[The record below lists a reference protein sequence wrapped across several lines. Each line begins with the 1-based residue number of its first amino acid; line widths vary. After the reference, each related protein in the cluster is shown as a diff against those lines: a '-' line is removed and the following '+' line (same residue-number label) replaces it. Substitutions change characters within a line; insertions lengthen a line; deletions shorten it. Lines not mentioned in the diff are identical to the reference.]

1 MIRHRLFV
9 SAVATVASIGF
20 GIVSAGVPVQPQ
32 KNPFAGDA
40 WQLPPE
46 NPVLK
51 PGEGLA
57 SVTGNC
63 VLCHSVDYISTQPP
77 LLRAQWTATVEK
89 MRAKFGAT
97 IATNQVPGIVEYL
110 ATAYGRKDPV
120 K

>member
-1 MIRHRLFV
+1 MSHHRFFV
-9 SAVATVASIGF
+9 CAVAAAACI
-20 GIVSAGVPVQPQ
+20 GIVSAEIPVQPR
-32 KNPFAGDA
+32 KNPFAADA
-40 WQLPPE
+40 WRLPPE

-97 IATNQVPGIVEYL
+97 LATNQVPGIVDYL

>member
-1 MIRHRLFV
+1 MSHLRFFV
-9 SAVATVASIGF
+9 SASAVAACI
-20 GIVSAGVPVQPQ
+20 GIVSAEVPIQPR
-32 KNPFAGDA
+32 KNPYANDA
-40 WQLPPE
+40 WRLPPD
-46 NPVLK
+46 NAVLK

-97 IATNQVPGIVEYL
+97 IATNQVPGIVDYL

>member
-1 MIRHRLFV
+1 MSHHRFFV
-9 SAVATVASIGF
+9 SAVVVAAGI
-20 GIVSAGVPVQPQ
+20 GIVSAEIPVQPR
-32 KNPFAGDA
+32 KNPFAADA

-46 NPVLK
+46 NPLLK

-97 IATNQVPGIVEYL
+97 VATNQVPGIVDYL

>member
-1 MIRHRLFV
+1 MSHHRFFFAAL
-9 SAVATVASIGF
+9 AAAACI
-20 GIVSAGVPVQPQ
+20 GIVAAEIQVQPR
-32 KNPFAGDA
+32 KNPFADDV
-40 WQLPPE
+40 WRLPPE
-46 NPVLK
+46 KPVLK

-63 VLCHSVDYISTQPP
+63 ILCHSVDYISTQPP

-97 IATNQVPGIVEYL
+97 IATNAVPAIVDYL
-110 ATAYGRKDPV
+110 ATAYGRKDPA

>member
-1 MIRHRLFV
+1 MSMSRHRSFLPALAAAVCVWTV
-9 SAVATVASIGF
+9 SAEIA
-20 GIVSAGVPVQPQ
+20 VQPR
-32 KNPFAGDA
+32 KNPFAADA

-46 NPVLK
+46 KPVLK

-57 SVTGNC
+57 SVTGSC

-77 LLRAQWTATVEK
+77 LLRGQWTATVEK

-97 IATNQVPGIVEYL
+97 LATNQVPGIVDYL

>member
-1 MIRHRLFV
+1 MSSHRFFFAALTAAVCVWTV
-9 SAVATVASIGF
+9 SAEI
-20 GIVSAGVPVQPQ
+20 PVQPR
-32 KNPFAGDA
+32 KNLFADDA

-46 NPVLK
+46 KSALK
-51 PGEGLA
+51 PGDGLA
-57 SVTGNC
+57 SVTGSC

-89 MRAKFGAT
+89 MRGKFGAT
-97 IATNQVPGIVEYL
+97 IATNQVPGIVDYL